1 MTTPTCPR
9 SAHDRLLVGTV
20 LGACLLVTIE
30 APLAFVTLVQLMPRG
45 DDAVEFDAASK
56 FELISEMGMAWAVLC
71 LALTLLFVK
80 TRRLR
85 HWWYAPPLAMLAAL
99 AVRLLCF
106 PPYPAH
112 GG

>member
-1 MTTPTCPR
+1 MTTSTRPGST
-9 SAHDRLLVGTV
+9 DGRLLIGTV
-20 LGACLLVTIE
+20 LGACLLVTTE

-56 FELISEMGMAWAVLC
+56 FALISEMGMAWAVLC
-71 LALTLLFVK
+71 LALTFLFVK

-85 HWWYAPPLAMLAAL
+85 PWWYAPPLAMLAAL

-106 PPYPAH
+106 APYPAH